1 MARFLCATILFF
13 VAFSVLAIN
22 AENEK
27 TSLQQEL
34 GNDEPAQDEEFLYNR
49 LTEELQDGKSFIL
62 CFQNLMHKNL
72 VAFYISLRIIHFS
85 EPLSI

>member
-1 MARFLCATILFF
+1 MARFHCATILFF

-22 AENEK
+22 AENEE
-27 TSLQQEL
+27 TSQQEL
-34 GNDEPAQDEEFLYNR
+34 GNDKPAQDEELLYNR